1 MNETDE
7 NKIVA
12 PRGFSEKEF
21 NLIQELVKTKLEQGS
36 QLEYEGYENYEVPPG
51 TYFSMQKKPAV
62 SIKYG
67 QMGFSIEEIAWR
79 RGFITTEQ
87 LRAIGE
93 NLKMTDYGQYLI
105 ALCEGD
111 K

>member
-7 NKIVA
+7 NKIVM

-67 QMGFSIEEIAWR
+67 QMGFSMSCIR
-79 RGFITTEQ
+79 LF
-87 LRAIGE
+87 
-93 NLKMTDYGQYLI
+93 
-105 ALCEGD
+105 EGVEYILP
-111 K
+111 